1 MDLIMVSI
9 GFLAVGAGAFAGS
22 FLCTLLVTG
31 YGVAQLEKRIKSIE
45 MAEKSALGVQG
56 KQESQ
61 EEMQAVMLEAASIL
75 KDENIA
81 QQDKPKKLIAL
92 AMQHPA
98 AAQKL
103 FKKFGINGL
112 IG

>member
-1 MDLIMVSI
+1 MDLIMVSV

-45 MAEKSALGVQG
+45 MTEKSALGVQG
-56 KQESQ
+56 KAESQ
-61 EEMQAVMLEAASIL
+61 EEMQSVMLEAAAIL
-75 KDENIA
+75 KDENIPQA
-81 QQDKPKKLIAL
+81 DKPKRLIAL

-98 AAQKL
+98 TAQKL
-103 FKKFGINGL
+103 VKKFGINGL
-112 IG
+112 MG

>member
-1 MDLIMVSI
+1 MVIIGLI
-9 GFLAVGAGAFAGS
+9 GVGIGAFAGA

-45 MAEKSALGVQG
+45 MTEKSAYGVAA
-56 KQESQ
+56 KAESQ
-61 EEMQAVMLEAASIL
+61 EEMQAVMLEAAAIL
-75 KDENIA
+75 KDENIS

-103 FKKFGINGL
+103 FKKFGLNGL
-112 IG
+112 MG

>member
-45 MAEKSALGVQG
+45 MTEKSALGVAG

-61 EEMQAVMLEAASIL
+61 EEMQAVMLEAAAIL

-103 FKKFGINGL
+103 VKKFGINGL
-112 IG
+112 MG